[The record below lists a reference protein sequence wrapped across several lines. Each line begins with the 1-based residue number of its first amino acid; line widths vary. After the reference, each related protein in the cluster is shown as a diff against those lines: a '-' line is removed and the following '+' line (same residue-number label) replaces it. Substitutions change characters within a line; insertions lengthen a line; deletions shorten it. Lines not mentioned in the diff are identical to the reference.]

1 MAAIEFRLKNIRSAD
16 GVTATLAEMTGSID
30 ATTVESFSSVMD
42 KLLEKDVKRLVLDC
56 AGIKYINSTGLGILL
71 KYVDAYSERGGGIV
85 FTRVPQKVM
94 LVMEMLG
101 FNALFNIVSDEAIAL
116 KSFSGAE
123 VPPASVQV
131 AAEVVQPPAPK
142 TSAPPPAPTP
152 AAAAPAPAPV
162 AAPAPAAAR
171 APAHAVFPL
180 SVSCPRCRL
189 GLKLAAPGRYK
200 CPRCSSIAVAEE
212 SGELKFFASRR
223 DKPVELSLP
232 ATPGLAESLQGL
244 VGGVARQKGLSE
256 DLAGE
261 VAVAVASACQ
271 VVAEHA
277 CSNDPNSVYHVI
289 IIPNGKQLTVKIS
302 DYGTPLEFAAGGP
315 ASDARFREAAK
326 VLEVEHALNPA
337 GGNLF
342 TLVSKPE

>member
-1 MAAIEFRLKNIRSAD
+1 MAAIEFRLKNIRS
-16 GVTATLAEMTGSID
+16 GEGITATLAEMTGSID

-101 FNALFNIVSDEAIAL
+101 FNALFNIVADEAVAL

-131 AAEVVQPPAPK
+131 AQDIIQPPVLRAPA
-142 TSAPPPAPTP
+142 APPQPARP
-152 AAAAPAPAPV
+152 AAPAPAP
-162 AAPAPAAAR
+162 AAR
-171 APAHAVFPL
+171 AAAVFPL

-189 GLKLAAPGRYK
+189 GLKLVSAGRFK
-200 CPRCSSIAVAEE
+200 CPRCSSVAVAEDG
-212 SGELKFFASRR
+212 GELKFFASRR
-223 DKPVELSLP
+223 AKPVELSLP
-232 ATPGLAESLQGL
+232 ASPGLADALQGL
-244 VGGVARQKGLSE
+244 IGGVARQMGLSKE
-256 DLAGE
+256 LSGE
-261 VAVAVASACQ
+261 VAQAVSNACGI
-271 VVAEHA
+271 VAEHA

-289 IIPNGKQLTVKIS
+289 LVPNGKQLTVKIS
-302 DYGTPLEFAAGGP
+302 DYGTPLEFPAGGP
-315 ASDARFREAAK
+315 AADARFRETAK

-342 TLVSKPE
+342 TLISKPE